1 MGFRLSG
8 LDPALF
14 ARLFTL
20 DDERLAA
27 RCMRR
32 VVADSDSGYPCRV
45 SLQDARRGEVLLLLP
60 FEHLPAPSPYRASGP
75 VFVRQ
80 DAVPPVLAPGEV
92 PASVVRRLISLR
104 AYAADG
110 TMRDAD
116 VHDGSEVAHA
126 LARMFLDPA
135 VVTIHLHHARQGCYA
150 CAATRA

>member
-1 MGFRLSG
+1 MDFRLSG
-8 LDPALF
+8 LDPLPFTHLF
-14 ARLFTL
+14 KL
-20 DDERLAA
+20 DDAALAA

-45 SLQDARRGEVLLLLP
+45 SLRDARRGEVLLLLP

-75 VFVRQ
+75 IFVRQ
-80 DAVPPVLAPGEV
+80 DAVPSRLAPGEV
-92 PASVVRRLISLR
+92 PASVTRRLMSLR

-116 VHDGSEVAHA
+116 VRDGSEVAQA

-135 VVTIHLHHARQGCYA
+135 VVAIHLHHARQGCYA